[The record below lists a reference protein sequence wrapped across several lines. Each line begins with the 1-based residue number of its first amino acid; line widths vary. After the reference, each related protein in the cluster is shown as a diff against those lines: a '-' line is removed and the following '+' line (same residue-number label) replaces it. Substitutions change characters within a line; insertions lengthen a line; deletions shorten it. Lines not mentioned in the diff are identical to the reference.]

1 MFDQEREGVLDVQL
15 LRILVVE
22 IKSHLIFVFFFA
34 IFTFRM
40 KTESEFVAFLD
51 FWEVELENGRKLM
64 ISSFLESNPIQKVF
78 DFPTDLAFKLDLEG
92 KTI

>member
-1 MFDQEREGVLDVQL
+1 
-15 LRILVVE
+15 
-22 IKSHLIFVFFFA
+22 
-34 IFTFRM
+34 M